1 MALLC
6 ESKLS
11 ECLKIIRNLVK
22 KEENCGAS
30 ANKWPKGSWPGVYVG
45 NLGILRSVLRL

>member
-22 KEENCGAS
+22 KKKKIVVQVQTNGQKGAGQECMS
-30 ANKWPKGSWPGVYVG
+30 AIWAY
-45 NLGILRSVLRL
+45 